1 MAMAFA
7 CTAHTWAASELYTRM
22 PVPAVAACG
31 HLAALR
37 RLGAC
42 SRRAASGQ
50 MPDHVS
56 SDARLQPDAC
66 VRRAARCRYKRVD
79 EDEATG
85 FVGKGSYGKVYI
97 AEDTLTGDVVAVK
110 RQTYPST
117 AAAKE
122 LAFAKVVASN
132 PSVPVLNYY
141 EAAGSSSGHGGGW
154 EVSMW
159 VERPGDRP

>member
-1 MAMAFA
+1 MAMALA
-7 CTAHTWAASELYTRM
+7 CTSHTWAASELYTRM

-31 HLAALR
+31 HLAAPR

-42 SRRAASGQ
+42 SRRAAASQ

-56 SDARLQPDAC
+56 SDARLQPDAG
-66 VRRAARCRYKRVD
+66 VRLAARCRYKRVD

-85 FVGKGSYGKVYI
+85 FVGKGSYGMVYI

-132 PSVPVLNYY
+132 PSVPVLNY
-141 EAAGSSSGHGGGW
+141 EAGSSSGHGGFGRCRCGW
-154 EVSMW
+154 RDNSA
-159 VERPGDRP
+159 GDNP

>member
-1 MAMAFA
+1 MEEPGERFA
-7 CTAHTWAASELYTRM
+7 AASQES
-22 PVPAVAACG
+22 
-31 HLAALR
+31 ALR
-37 RLGAC
+37 L
-42 SRRAASGQ
+42 
-50 MPDHVS
+50 P
-56 SDARLQPDAC
+56 
-66 VRRAARCRYKRVD
+66 ARCRYKRVD
-79 EDEATG
+79 EEDDATG
-85 FVGKGSYGKVYI
+85 FLAKGGYGRVYI
-97 AEDTLTGDVVAVK
+97 AEDTLTGAVVAVK

-117 AAAKE
+117 VAAKE